1 MIPTYLHSML
11 AAALLAGALG
21 GAAFAQAPVTPPAVP
36 PAGAAAAADKPTD
49 KPADKAADKAA
60 TGPLAPLAWM
70 HGCWEGKVNQ
80 RDFREEWLPLAG
92 DMMIG
97 VSQTTLRGK
106 TVDFE
111 YLRLEPRPEGVFYI
125 AAPSGKNEAAFRLAG
140 QTTAVGGDEV
150 FTFVN
155 ATPGVE
161 YPQRIIYR
169 HASEGWLYASV
180 EGKIKGVDKQVI
192 FPMRRV
198 DCQTGV
204 VAGN

>member
-1 MIPTYLHSML
+1 MIPKYLQSML
-11 AAALLAGALG
+11 TAALLAGALG
-21 GAAFAQAPVTPPAVP
+21 GAASAQVPATPPAVP
-36 PAGAAAAADKPTD
+36 PAGAATD
-49 KPADKAADKAA
+49 KPADKP

-80 RDFREEWLPLAG
+80 RDFREEWLPPAG

-97 VSQTTLRGK
+97 VSQTTLRDK
-106 TVDFE
+106 TIDFE
-111 YLRLEPRPEGVFYI
+111 YLRLESRPEGVFYL

-140 QTTAVGGDEV
+140 QTTSGGDEV

-155 ATPGVE
+155 ATPGAE

-169 HASEGWLYASV
+169 HASEGWLYATV

-198 DCQTGV
+198 DCQTGAIV
-204 VAGN
+204 GN

>member
-1 MIPTYLHSML
+1 MTPKYLRSL
-11 AAALLAGALG
+11 LTAALLVSTLGAS
-21 GAAFAQAPVTPPAVP
+21 AQTPVTPPVVP
-36 PAGAAAAADKPTD
+36 PVGAATAADKP
-49 KPADKAADKAA
+49 AADKP

-106 TVDFE
+106 TIDFE

-125 AAPSGKNEAAFRLAG
+125 AAPSGKNEAGFRLAG

-204 VAGN
+204 VVGN